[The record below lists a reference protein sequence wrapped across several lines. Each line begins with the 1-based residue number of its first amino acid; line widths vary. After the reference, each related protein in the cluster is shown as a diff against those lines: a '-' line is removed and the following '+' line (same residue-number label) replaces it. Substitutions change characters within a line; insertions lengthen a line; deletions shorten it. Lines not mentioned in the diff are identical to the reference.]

1 MSLKSNYLAVLSLFF
16 LSVISAQVP
25 IGYYDAAK
33 NLSDENLKS
42 ALNQIIDNHT
52 EYTYT
57 SSSKDVWDLLK

>member
-1 MSLKSNYLAVLSLFF
+1 M
-16 LSVISAQVP
+16 SAQVP
-25 IGYYDAAK
+25 NRYYESAK

-57 SSSKDVWDLLK
+57 SSNTDVWDILKD